1 MHPRASLAHKVR
13 SMRPPSP
20 LGQLNPSV
28 GSIGLDRAQRRSA
41 IGLNGGSLG
50 RLSIVPSRAR
60 SEMSEED
67 PKTRAET
74 LKAEGNAALQHFK
87 FATAIELYTA
97 AIELFPTA
105 IYYANRAAAHMRTE
119 SYGLAI
125 EDASS
130 AIATD
135 PNYIKGANMNDRDG
149 ALAALVLLW
158 PFDAG
163 SNNGKT
169 DPMGLIEY
177 VQRTFDAD
185 RRNWRW
191 ATTRMPSRTSV
202 WSCA

>member
-1 MHPRASLAHKVR
+1 
-13 SMRPPSP
+13 
-20 LGQLNPSV
+20 
-28 GSIGLDRAQRRSA
+28 
-41 IGLNGGSLG
+41 
-50 RLSIVPSRAR
+50 
-60 SEMSEED
+60 MSED

-135 PNYIKGANMNDRDG
+135 PNYIKGANTRVM
-149 ALAALVLLW
+149 
-158 PFDAG
+158 
-163 SNNGKT
+163 
-169 DPMGLIEY
+169 
-177 VQRTFDAD
+177 VQRCLTGWLAGRSGACLLQAD
-185 RRNWRW
+185 QV
-191 ATTRMPSRTSV
+191 A
-202 WSCA
+202 